1 MTCVNT
7 LTAAECHD
15 LPDRRWTDTRQG
27 ARDPPL
33 QPAPCTTV
41 RRQAAFDGAAKSQL
55 TGDRVGSDPDGC
67 GWSTRARFP
76 RLPTSPS
83 WRRAP
88 HWRSS
93 VCSSAARH
101 PTYDEALRETN
112 RVELV
117 VRQIPERGRH
127 AWGST
132 ARNNTSCLTA
142 EVYRGPAIS
151 RQLHAIQR
159 GRAKSFDFRL
169 SHHAGRVLVVNVASF
184 PHPSTAHI
192 LTASVNHAS
201 ATCS

>member
-1 MTCVNT
+1 MR
-7 LTAAECHD
+7 
-15 LPDRRWTDTRQG
+15 PDQNRGDASLSQIHQQFVQLNREEPFFGHGIQIAVQAVDND
-27 ARDPPL
+27 DPGVVPL
-33 QPAPCTTV
+33 DGDPYSV
-41 RRQAAFDGAAKSQL
+41 DELSRRQFDRINLLQRDVSGMARRKSQL

-67 GWSTRARFP
+67 GSSTRARFP

-151 RQLHAIQR
+151 RQLQAIQR
-159 GRAKSFDFRL
+159 SRAKSVDFRL
-169 SHHAGRVLVVNVASF
+169 
-184 PHPSTAHI
+184 I
-192 LTASVNHAS
+192 
-201 ATCS
+201 